1 MKFRLVKRARGRV
14 VQQDNWPSP
23 KEHMQFS
30 APISKPAWFDRAC
43 WKWRWAGLLHLLWL
57 RERAR
62 K

>member
-1 MKFRLVKRARGRV
+1 MKYRLVKRARGWV
-14 VQQDNWPSP
+14 VQEMETDNTLATLYGRWL
-23 KEHMQFS
+23 
-30 APISKPAWFDRAC
+30 DRAC